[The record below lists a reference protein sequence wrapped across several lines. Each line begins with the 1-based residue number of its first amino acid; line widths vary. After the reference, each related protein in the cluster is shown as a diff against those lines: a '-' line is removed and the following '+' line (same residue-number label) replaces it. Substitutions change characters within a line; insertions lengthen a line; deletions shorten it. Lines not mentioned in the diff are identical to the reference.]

1 MSSAGGELRE
11 GFGDPQSLVTMNF
24 EAASTSLISLLRVLC
39 CCFLVGLVC
48 FFFSCLWFSQME
60 KNDKAQVWVLGGLRG
75 CRTSLYGE
83 GSKFLQVKLRMVM
96 LLQV

>member
-48 FFFSCLWFSQME
+48 FFF
-60 KNDKAQVWVLGGLRG
+60 
-75 CRTSLYGE
+75 
-83 GSKFLQVKLRMVM
+83 
-96 LLQV
+96 

>member
-48 FFFSCLWFSQME
+48 FFLAVYGFLRWRRMIKPRFGSLEACVAAGRACME
-60 KNDKAQVWVLGGLRG
+60 KGANFYR
-75 CRTSLYGE
+75 S
-83 GSKFLQVKLRMVM
+83 S
-96 LLQV
+96 